1 MYDLFIRGK
10 PLGDRPVHIDMD
22 PNVTLA
28 HAARYRVPVA
38 ELIRVNEELR
48 RLCDEGIIKPV
59 TTHRLAFQNL
69 ASRKAQWQT

>member
-22 PNVTLA
+22 PNVTPA

-48 RLCDEGIIKPV
+48 RLCDV
-59 TTHRLAFQNL
+59 
-69 ASRKAQWQT
+69 